1 MHVIS
6 SEVMKSKEGKATV
19 AKRKDE
25 LREMGREGQEDRERK
40 MQGKRKMKRPRS
52 KDGGGGTG

>member
-6 SEVMKSKEGKATV
+6 SEVMKSKEGKTTV

-40 MQGKRKMKRPRS
+40 MQGKRKMKRQRS
-52 KDGGGGTG
+52 KDDGGGTG